1 MKLGTKV
8 RYGTRVMV
16 ELAQCDEQAP
26 LSLGEI
32 VARQELSGKYAESLM
47 AALRAAGLVQSSR
60 GSQGGYRL
68 SRAPEQISV
77 LDIFQAFESSESFV
91 PCAEDA
97 TACPLWQTCA
107 TRDVWLAMHQAS
119 MGVLQTTTL
128 ADLAER
134 GRDLQADAIPN
145 YSI

>member
-16 ELAQCDEQAP
+16 ELAQREEQGP

-32 VARQELSGKYAESLM
+32 VGRQELSEKYVESLM
-47 AALRAAGLVQSSR
+47 ATLRTAGLVLSSR

-68 SRAPEQISV
+68 SRAAGQVSV
-77 LDIFQAFESSESFV
+77 LDIYRTFESSESFV

-97 TACPLWQTCA
+97 SACRLWRTCA
-107 TRDVWLAMHQAS
+107 TRDVWLAMHQAAMS
-119 MGVLQTTTL
+119 VLRSTTL

-134 GRDLQADAIPN
+134 GRDLQAEATPN